1 MRKGPLLV
9 AFLAGMLMMLDYFV
23 EWAPLNGMAVWV
35 QKYYII
41 MAAFALVIGVA
52 SLVRLHA
59 TKIRDQREGW
69 GFSWVT
75 FAGLAAMLTSG
86 LFLRSSEV
94 LDSGEEIILRG
105 ADHPA
110 NQWLYNTLQVP
121 LGATMFS
128 LLAFFIASAAYRA
141 FRARSPEATMLLVA
155 AAIVMLGNVPIGA
168 AMSEWFPVASQ
179 WILDVGNLAAKRAIL
194 IGVGLGMASTA
205 LKIIFGIERSYLGGG
220 DS

>member
-1 MRKGPLLV
+1 MRRGPLLV
-9 AFLAGMLMMLDYFV
+9 AFLAGTLMMLDYFV
-23 EWAPLNGMAVWV
+23 VWPPLNGMAVWV

-59 TKIRDQREGW
+59 TKIRDKREGW

-75 FAGLAAMLTSG
+75 FTGLAAMLITG
-86 LFLRSSEV
+86 LFLRAPLLLE
-94 LDSGEEIILRG
+94 SGEGIVLRG
-105 ADHPA
+105 PDHPA
-110 NQWLYNTLQVP
+110 NQWLYNTMQVP

-141 FRARSPEATMLLVA
+141 FRARSPEATLLLIA

-168 AMSEWFPVASQ
+168 AISPYFPVASQ
-179 WILDVGNLAAKRAIL
+179 WILDIGNLAAKRAIL
-194 IGVGLGMASTA
+194 IGVGLGIASTA
-205 LKIIFGIERSYLGGG
+205 LKIIFGIERTYLGGS
-220 DS
+220 D